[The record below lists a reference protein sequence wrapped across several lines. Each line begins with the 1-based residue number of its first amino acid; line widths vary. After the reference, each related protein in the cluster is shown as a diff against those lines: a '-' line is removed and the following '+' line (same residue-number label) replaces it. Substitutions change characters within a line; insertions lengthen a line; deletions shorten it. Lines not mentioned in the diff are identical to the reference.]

1 MRAKNHESITKV
13 KIIGMINTGMNYR
26 NIILEKFL
34 RIIFQ
39 SKNEECYVI

>member
-1 MRAKNHESITKV
+1 MKAKNNESRNKGKLNRHAGIV
-13 KIIGMINTGMNYR
+13 YTGMNYR

-39 SKNEECYVI
+39 